1 MRGGQF
7 SVGTPFVLAARAPAK
22 HKRRVPT
29 LFDMRLRSLR
39 RDRAARVGTELFLY
53 ERVFEDCVERLALM
67 KRQFR
72 KALLIG
78 CPDPGWPDRLR
89 AIIHSVEVADPGPL
103 FAAAAGGTTI
113 VEDAWE
119 PRAHSY
125 DLVLSIGTLDTV
137 NDLPLAF
144 RLAGSALVADGL
156 FMGALSG
163 SETLPQLRSAMRAAD
178 AIVGVA
184 APHVHPRIEASALAP
199 LLAEA
204 GFQRP
209 VVDLERVPV
218 AYPSL
223 RRLVSDLRAM
233 GATNILSARP
243 PSLARAQYDE
253 AARAFAA
260 AGEVGRTKEMF
271 EILHFAAWTPK
282 RG

>member
-1 MRGGQF
+1 M
-7 SVGTPFVLAARAPAK
+7 
-22 HKRRVPT
+22 
-29 LFDMRLRSLR
+29 R
-39 RDRAARVGTELFLY
+39 RDRASRIGTELFLY

-67 KRQFR
+67 RREFG

-78 CPDPGWPDRLR
+78 CPDPGWPERLLTMVQ
-89 AIIHSVEVADPGPL
+89 SVEVADPGPL
-103 FAAAAGGTTI
+103 FAAAARGMTM

-119 PRAHSY
+119 PRAQSY

-144 RLAGSALVADGL
+144 RLAGHAMVADGL

-163 SETLPQLRSAMRAAD
+163 GETLPQLRTAMRAAD
-178 AIVGVA
+178 AIAGVA

-218 AYPSL
+218 AYSSL
-223 RRLVSDLRAM
+223 SRLVSDLRAM
-233 GATNILSARP
+233 GTTNVLGARP

-260 AGEVGRTKEMF
+260 AGSGGRTKETF
-271 EILHFAAWTPK
+271 EILHFAAWTAK